1 MLNKYISPFF
11 FLSIICSV
19 WLATHLVTRESF
31 TLSHSQ
37 NNSSRMLFVNSKMN
51 YAGFNF
57 AVTDGIEFT
66 QYQKIG
72 KYVPITG
79 NLEQMKYFMNA
90 LKNSRNQKVRIA
102 HFGDSLIL
110 GDIIT
115 EYLRNKFQVEY
126 GGYGVGM
133 LSIVA
138 DDSRMKRTVTQT
150 YSDDWTYASIVS
162 GDREQYPLG
171 MNGTVCV
178 PKPGSWVQ
186 YEASRVFDTVSSFEL
201 VRVLYS
207 NSDRTST
214 IEYAFDNDQPKM
226 VSLEN
231 GTGVKQLI
239 LDAKRK
245 ITKVRIKFISGKA
258 PYMYSVS
265 LESTGNGVYVDN
277 FSLRG
282 NSGVSLLDIS
292 SDTYERYNQF
302 VNYSLIILNFG
313 ANVSFANK
321 SAYILYENKMEE
333 VIEKLK
339 KVFSKTSF
347 LLVGAG
353 DKTMKKGNRFM
364 TNPDIPFLIDIQK
377 RIAERTGIAYWNL
390 WEVMGGDNSMYS
402 WVNAAPPLAFRDY
415 VHLNSEGGEIVA
427 NLLFEALNNLR
438 QN

>member
-1 MLNKYISPFF
+1 
-11 FLSIICSV
+11 
-19 WLATHLVTRESF
+19 
-31 TLSHSQ
+31 
-37 NNSSRMLFVNSKMN
+37 MN

-57 AVTDGIEFT
+57 AVTDGLEFT

-79 NLEQMKYFMNA
+79 NLEQMKYFIEA
-90 LKNSRNQKVRIA
+90 LKNSKNEKVRIA
-102 HFGDSLIL
+102 HYGDSLIM
-110 GDIIT
+110 GDVIT
-115 EYLRNKFQVEY
+115 EYLRNKFQMKY
-126 GGYGVGM
+126 GGNGVGM

-150 YSDDWTYASIVS
+150 YSDNWTYASIVS

-186 YEASRVFDTVSSFEL
+186 YEASRVFDNVSSFGL
-201 VRVLYS
+201 VRLLYS
-207 NSDRTST
+207 NADRTST
-214 IEYAFDNDQPKM
+214 IEYAFDNDQPIEIN
-226 VSLEN
+226 LEN

-245 ITKVRIKFISGKA
+245 VTKVRIKFISGKA
-258 PYMYSVS
+258 PYMYSTS
-265 LESTGNGVYVDN
+265 LESAGYGVYVDN
-277 FSLRG
+277 FSMRG

-292 SDTYERYNQF
+292 SDTYKEYNQF
-302 VNYSLIILNFG
+302 VNYNLIILNFG
-313 ANVSFANK
+313 ANVSFADR

-339 KVFSKTSF
+339 KAFPHTSF
-347 LLVGAG
+347 LLVGVG
-353 DKTMKKGNRFM
+353 DKTMKRGSRFM

-377 RIAERTGIAYWNL
+377 RIVEKTGIAYWNL

-415 VHLNSEGGEIVA
+415 VHFNSEGGEIIA

-438 QN
+438 QD